1 MPVTRTGKNEDDD
14 LLFVWAE
21 HVAAAEIIAMFLT
34 VGSNWIS
41 FLRIPSPGVGMDVFI
56 RTLFIYVTSS
66 GEFNL
71 FATLLN
77 IS

>member
-1 MPVTRTGKNEDDD
+1 MPVTRTGKNMIMSFY
-14 LLFVWAE
+14 LFGSE
-21 HVAAAEIIAMFLT
+21 HVAAGEIIAMFLT

-41 FLRIPSPGVGMDVFI
+41 LLWYPIPGVWMDVFI
-56 RTLFIYVTSS
+56 RTVFIYVTSS
-66 GEFNL
+66 REFNL

>member
-1 MPVTRTGKNEDDD
+1 MPVTRTGKKYDDD
-14 LLFVWAE
+14 CLFVWAE
-21 HVAAAEIIAMFLT
+21 RVAAAEIIAMFLT

-41 FLRIPSPGVGMDVFI
+41 FLWYPIPGVWMDVFI
-56 RTLFIYVTSS
+56 RTVFIYVTSS